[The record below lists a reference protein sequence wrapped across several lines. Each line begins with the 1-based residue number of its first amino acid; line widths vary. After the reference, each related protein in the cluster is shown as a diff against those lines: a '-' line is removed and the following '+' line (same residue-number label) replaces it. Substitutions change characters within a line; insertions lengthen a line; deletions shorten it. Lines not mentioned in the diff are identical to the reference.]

1 MGRRFDRTKGL
12 ERINCLMFY
21 TVSEFLADYPMA
33 RSSFYRLVKEGKLRI
48 TKFGRGTRIAIAD
61 AEAWAKSLT
70 TICGSERNV

>member
-1 MGRRFDRTKGL
+1 MGYIT
-12 ERINCLMFY
+12 I
-21 TVSEFLADYPMA
+21 SEFLDLYPMG
-33 RSSFYRLVKEGKLRI
+33 RTTFYRLVNAGKLRI

>member
-1 MGRRFDRTKGL
+1 MSRVTSAFTEQQYGVVRVTR
-12 ERINCLMFY
+12 EW
-21 TVSEFLADYPMA
+21 EMA